1 MRQTNVVALAGLA
14 LAVVASAAWRS
25 GPPRRPPSPAWP
37 PAGAGDPAASPAQ
50 AEAIAFVDV
59 TVLPMD
65 TERRL
70 EHQTVIVAGE
80 RITEMGPTATVRIP
94 AGATRID
101 GRCKF
106 VMPGFAEMHAHL
118 PNPTT
123 AAPGIV
129 ERVLFL
135 YVANGVTTARGML
148 GNPAH
153 LALRDSIARGRLLGP
168 RLFVAGPALGGSTVP
183 TPADG
188 ARMAR
193 EQRAAGYDHLKIQE
207 GLSAEAYDSI
217 VAAAKAAGIPFAGH
231 VPDAV
236 GVARVLAA
244 GQASVD
250 HFDNYAATLD
260 ADGAVSDA
268 EVAALVSATKA
279 AGAWV
284 VPTMALWETFRSAEP
299 VDALRQRAELRYV
312 PQEWVD
318 NWSTAVGNMRSNSP
332 DPAPGARELEI
343 RRRVLKA
350 AADGGVGILFG
361 TDSPQLFSV
370 PGFSLHREARVMAA
384 TGLSPF
390 QILASGTRNVADFYG
405 ARDDFGTVAPGRRA
419 DLILLDADPL
429 QDVAALERRAGV
441 MVAGRWL
448 PETEIQARLA
458 EIAAAR

>member
-1 MRQTNVVALAGLA
+1 MRPTHVAAIAGLA
-14 LAVVASAAWRS
+14 LAALA
-25 GPPRRPPSPAWP
+25 SPAWHV
-37 PAGAGDPAASPAQ
+37 AADTVV
-50 AEAIAFVDV
+50 AFVDV

-65 TERRL
+65 AERRL
-70 EHQTVIVAGE
+70 EHQTVIVVGG
-80 RITEMGPTATVRIP
+80 RISAMGPAATATVP

-101 GRCKF
+101 GRGRF
-106 VMPGFAEMHAHL
+106 LMPGFAEMHAHL
-118 PNPTT
+118 PNPAT
-123 AAPGIV
+123 APPGIV

-148 GNPAH
+148 GNPLH

-168 RLFVAGPALGGSTVP
+168 RLFVAGPALGGNSVP
-183 TPADG
+183 TPGDG

-217 VAAAKAAGIPFAGH
+217 VAAARAAGIRFAGH

-236 GVARVLAA
+236 GVTRVLAA

-260 ADGAVSDA
+260 ADGAVSDG
-268 EVAALVSATKA
+268 EIAALVAATRA

-299 VDALRQRAELRYV
+299 VETLRQRPELRYV
-312 PQEWVD
+312 PRQWVD
-318 NWSTAVGNMRSNSP
+318 NWATAVGNMRTNAP
-332 DPAPGARELEI
+332 DPASGARELEI

-370 PGFSLHREARVMAA
+370 PGFSIHREARIMAA
-384 TGLSPF
+384 TGLTPF
-390 QILASGTRNVADFYG
+390 QILASGTRNVADYYG

-429 QDVAALERRAGV
+429 VDVANLERRAGV

-458 EIAAAR
+458 EIAAAP

>member
-1 MRQTNVVALAGLA
+1 
-14 LAVVASAAWRS
+14 
-25 GPPRRPPSPAWP
+25 
-37 PAGAGDPAASPAQ
+37 
-50 AEAIAFVDV
+50 
-59 TVLPMD
+59 MD

-70 EHQTVIVAGE
+70 EHQTVIVAGG
-80 RITEMGPTATVRIP
+80 RISVVGPTATVRVP
-94 AGATRID
+94 AGATRVD
-101 GRCKF
+101 GRGKF
-106 VMPGFAEMHAHL
+106 LMPGFAEMHAHL
-118 PNPTT
+118 PNPAT

-148 GNPAH
+148 GSPLH
-153 LALRDSIARGRLLGP
+153 IALRDSIARGRLLGP
-168 RLFVAGPALGGSTVP
+168 RLFVAGPALGGNTVP

-193 EQRAAGYDHLKIQE
+193 EQRAAGYDHIKIQE

-217 VAAAKAAGIPFAGH
+217 VAAAKAAGIRFAGH

-244 GQASVD
+244 GQATVD

-268 EVAALVSATKA
+268 EITELIAATKA
-279 AGAWV
+279 AGARV

-299 VDALRQRAELRYV
+299 VTTLRQRAELRYV
-312 PQEWVD
+312 PQQWIEA
-318 NWSTAVGNMRSNSP
+318 WSTGVGSIRANNP

-350 AADGGVGILFG
+350 AADGGVAILFG

-370 PGFSLHREARVMAA
+370 PGFSIHREAGVMAA
-384 TGLSPF
+384 AGLTPF
-390 QILASGTRNVADFYG
+390 QILASGTRNVADHYS
-405 ARDDFGTVAPGRRA
+405 ALDDFGTVAAGRRA

-429 QDVAALERRAGV
+429 RDVANLQRRAGV

-448 PETEIQARLA
+448 PESEIQARLA

>member
-14 LAVVASAAWRS
+14 LAVAASAAWRAE
-25 GPPRRPPSPAWP
+25 PPLRPAATPGSAAVAGTP
-37 PAGAGDPAASPAQ
+37 PAHVAVDSVF
-50 AEAIAFVDV
+50 AFVDV

-70 EHQTVIVAGE
+70 EHQTVVVSGG
-80 RITEMGPTATVRIP
+80 RITEVGPAATVRVP

-101 GRCKF
+101 GRGKF
-106 VMPGFAEMHAHL
+106 LMPGFAEMHAHL
-118 PNPTT
+118 PNPVT
-123 AAPGIV
+123 APAGVV

-153 LALRDSIARGRLLGP
+153 LALRDSIARARLLGP
-168 RLFVAGPALGGSTVP
+168 RLFVAGPALGGNSVP

-207 GLSAEAYDSI
+207 GLSAEAYESI
-217 VAAAKAAGIPFAGH
+217 VVAAKAAGIRFAGH

-268 EVAALVSATKA
+268 EIAALVAATKA

-312 PQEWVD
+312 PRQWVD
-318 NWSTAVGNMRSNSP
+318 NWSTAVGNIRSDTP

-370 PGFSLHREARVMAA
+370 PGFSIHRETRVMAA
-384 TGLSPF
+384 SGLTPF

-405 ARDDFGTVAPGRRA
+405 ARDEFGTVAPGRRA

-429 QDVAALERRAGV
+429 VDVANVERRAGV

-448 PETEIQARLA
+448 PESEIQARLA